1 MSKNN
6 MKLIMEG
13 WRQSIKEMNAAS
25 AGGVQGHAGKD
36 EQLNEDDYEDSGE
49 PWNPKSSSYPFQ
61 HPQKGLMLRTS
72 NRANFNTWAEK
83 WKKENPDGQLTK
95 AVRVAPKGEPGN
107 AIKRM
112 TPIMKRGMREEEL
125 DEGMKDMFIAAL
137 MALGIPSVASAG
149 GIDHP
154 YNPDMQHSQ
163 EIVQDAAQILANAAK
178 KGDPDMK
185 AAADALQKVAD
196 SPEDVQDSAAKFG
209 LSDQAIEFADYALK
223 KVSEKHSQSGA
234 QPAADIGI
242 EGDTNNDGKLSPLE
256 LQKLQQSKSNL
267 TQKQKDDAKAGMK
280 KIQQQKTN
288 ESAI

>member
-1 MSKNN
+1 
-6 MKLIMEG
+6 MKLIMES
-13 WRQSIKEMNAAS
+13 WRQSIDEMNAAA
-25 AGGVQGHAGKD
+25 AGGVQGTAAAK
-36 EQLNEDDYEDSGE
+36 EELN
-49 PWNPKSSSYPFQ
+49 
-61 HPQKGLMLRTS
+61 
-72 NRANFNTWAEK
+72 
-83 WKKENPDGQLTK
+83 
-95 AVRVAPKGEPGN
+95 
-107 AIKRM
+107 
-112 TPIMKRGMREEEL
+112 EEEL

-137 MALGIPSVASAG
+137 MALGLPSVASAG

-223 KVSEKHSQSGA
+223 KVSEKHSQSDAG
-234 QPAADIGI
+234 PAADSGI

-256 LQKLQQSKSNL
+256 LQRLQQSKSNL
-267 TQKQKDDAKAGMK
+267 TQKQKDDAITGMK
-280 KIQQQKTN
+280 KIQQQRNIKEEKATAHN
-288 ESAI
+288 IVRRMKKDSVDALTALMSFGMDKQEASKWLKANTQDINRAKRELGLRESAI